1 MEIPGYIIEHMLGQ
15 GGMGT
20 VHLARDE
27 KHDKR
32 RVALKVMSPA
42 LMFDR
47 EFPNRLQQAIKNAA
61 KLKHR
66 AIVRIHDAG
75 IHRNNIYIVSEYI
88 SGGALSQRIEA
99 QNIDVFE
106 ALEIIRHMADAL
118 DYSHGQ
124 GVIHGD
130 VRPPNILFRADGSAV
145 LTDFEI
151 SRSVVSASERRA
163 AGTLGTSHGYASPEE
178 YAGQEI
184 DERSDLYA
192 LGVTLYEMLTG
203 MLPYEGETKD
213 KVGVHHRRRDIP
225 RLPED
230 LKLLQPM
237 INDLLVTEPDE
248 RIGSARALL
257 DILDELE
264 TDGIP
269 GRVVRER
276 QEAEMEA
283 HAKRRASD
291 SGARSQEI
299 DAEALE
305 RRRRF
310 RRNFLWGGALAASV
324 MLSVGGYFFWEWYRI
339 ESNPQLKV
347 DGLLLQARKL
357 AEQQSDVGGLVG
369 VYREVLEISPEHPFA
384 RSKLDELAERFE
396 QQVLDIMTEGD
407 FDSAEQ
413 LARDSGKYF
422 GPDDMVGRLNKRLV
436 EFLRLVAILDEAGQL
451 LEQGAVIRPEGTNA
465 YEYYRTVAE
474 RDPSSDRAL
483 AGLRFV
489 AERMGERAV
498 RALDQGDFHSAAR
511 FLTLGYQSSPDHAEL
526 KRVEQII
533 RGHDQDGTILR
544 DVRLARAEGYFN
556 WGKDELAQGQYE
568 AAISEDPENEA
579 AKAGLAALTKFV
591 REPFSLERNKAF
603 FDALQS
609 STAEHDRLNQLRKE
623 IMAER
628 RQLSRTSR
636 QLVRAQTLMAKG
648 YLTKPPGGN
657 AIEIFEAILADDP
670 GNGAARAALAAIAQR
685 LVDAAEDADRYG
697 MRQDAIRYY
706 ELAIALVPAQ
716 SDWEVRLIEIK
727 GATVPAGRPG
737 GGATAAT
744 PRRATDNASR
754 ATRPATGDG
763 PPAISFN

>member
-130 VRPPNILFRADGSAV
+130 VRPPNILFRADGTAV

-744 PRRATDNASR
+744 PRRATGNASR

>member
-1 MEIPGYIIEHMLGQ
+1 MEIPGYNIEHMLGQ

-130 VRPPNILFRADGSAV
+130 VRPPNILFRADGTAV

-203 MLPYEGETKD
+203 MLPYEGETKE

-283 HAKRRASD
+283 RAKRRASD

-310 RRNFLWGGALAASV
+310 RRNFRWGGALAASV

-744 PRRATDNASR
+744 PRRATGNASR